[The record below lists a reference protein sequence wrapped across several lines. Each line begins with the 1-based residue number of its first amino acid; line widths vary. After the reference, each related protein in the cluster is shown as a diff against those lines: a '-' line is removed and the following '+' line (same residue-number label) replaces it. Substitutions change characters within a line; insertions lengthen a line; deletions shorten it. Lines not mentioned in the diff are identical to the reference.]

1 MTRVNKK
8 YSFLKPLK
16 IPNLVRLGRN
26 ADGGYVVDLNIIK
39 KSNTLISFG
48 MGSDWSFELDCI
60 KKNKD
65 MKIYIYDYST
75 GSCPYIKEIWK
86 YFRRFITLRVKYQDL
101 LTRVKYFCRYLKF
114 LNLKNVVFLKKK
126 ITYPKKNKN
135 DIDVDDVFI
144 GVNIQ
149 EKVVIKSDIEGSEYK
164 IIDQILKYST
174 RVEMLVFEFHFI
186 DVNEKIFFESVK
198 KLQEFFNIIHI
209 HGNNHGYQLD
219 TGIPC
224 HLEITFLNKKYSLET
239 HEHLIDFP
247 IKELDYPNNP
257 YKEDLF
263 FSFTED

>member
-1 MTRVNKK
+1 MNVIDKK
-8 YSFLKPLK
+8 YNFLKPIK
-16 IPNLVRLGRN
+16 NSNLIRLGRN
-26 ADGGYVVDLNIIK
+26 LDGGYIVDSSIIRK
-39 KSNTLISFG
+39 CDTLISFG
-48 MGSDWSFELDCI
+48 LGSDWSFELDYI
-60 KKNKD
+60 KKNNQIQ
-65 MKIYIYDYST
+65 IYMYDYSI
-75 GSCPYIKEIWK
+75 SSYPYIKEIWK

-101 LTRVKYFCRYLKF
+101 LTRIKYFYRYLKF

-164 IIDQILKYST
+164 IINQILKYST

-186 DVNEKIFFESVK
+186 DKNEKIFFESVK

-224 HLEITFLNKKYSLET
+224 HLEITLLNKKYSLET